1 MLEKCVSN
9 HRHQRVTMKGVP
21 RPFLEVDET
30 EFLLKLLVSLAVC
43 IDLKNHL
50 GHRHVALP
58 GNLFDADAKAVLGTA
73 EEDCPN
79 RWDELF
85 NALPFWPVTS
95 TCTML

>member
-21 RPFLEVDET
+21 RPFLEVVET

-58 GNLFDADAKAVLGTA
+58 GNLFDAYPSELGRGQWIT
-73 EEDCPN
+73 DFL
-79 RWDELF
+79 R
-85 NALPFWPVTS
+85 
-95 TCTML
+95 